1 MMEEDVTAVKEINGA
16 EPEPT
21 VFNDEEVTLTI
32 AQTLIKINAKKQ
44 RILDEQMAKRLQ
56 DEEIK
61 QAAAREKQKKEDLER
76 AKVLQ
81 QAAKETLLQESFKKL
96 RVEVEDSGSSS
107 TQQDTPTVNP
117 TEISKEDV

>member
-1 MMEEDVTAVKEINGA
+1 IKDYQAQAEGQEVREESEIQVFWFKKVKEGWMMEEDVTAVKEINGA

-81 QAAKETLLQESFKKL
+81 Q
-96 RVEVEDSGSSS
+96 
-107 TQQDTPTVNP
+107 
-117 TEISKEDV
+117 